1 MTMAPETELV
11 TKVRKLLLDRCGSD
25 DVAALRES
33 FFAYDKNKT
42 GRLEP
47 DELYVVLEDA
57 GIGNTF
63 TRGMWVK
70 AILARLDNTKK
81 NALGWDDFAP
91 MLDAA

>member
-1 MTMAPETELV
+1 MAPETELV
-11 TKVRKLLLDRCGSD
+11 TKVRKLLLDRCGRD
-25 DVAALRES
+25 DVSALRES

-42 GRLEP
+42 GHLEP
-47 DELYVVLEDA
+47 EELSEVLADA

-70 AILARLDNTKK
+70 GILGRLAGSK
-81 NALGWDDFAP
+81 NALSWDDFAP